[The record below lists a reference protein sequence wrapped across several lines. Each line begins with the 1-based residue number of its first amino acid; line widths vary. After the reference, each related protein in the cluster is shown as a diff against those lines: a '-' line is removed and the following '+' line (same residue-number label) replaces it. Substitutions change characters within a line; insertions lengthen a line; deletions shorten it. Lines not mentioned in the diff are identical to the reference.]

1 VREFREETV
10 DLASVSHS
18 WCFLEEE
25 EEEEKKKEQNSL
37 RAFCP
42 V

>member
-25 EEEEKKKEQNSL
+25 EEEEKKKNKT
-37 RAFCP
+37 A
-42 V
+42 